1 MRVGLGGAGT
11 FLVYFIYTAVILS
24 IGSSLVFHLSRESGL
39 PQQIAI
45 VGGVLVG
52 AIGSY
57 FNRAVIRPIAADD
70 ERTLLHQVNRGLT
83 GLGYQQIEQID
94 DEVFVF
100 EKAVRRWLSGR
111 VYVRVQ
117 PQQVTIAGRASQV
130 QKLQQQL
137 DMGELSQAS

>member
-24 IGSSLVFHLSRESGL
+24 IGSSIVFQLSRESGI

-45 VGGVLVG
+45 VGGVIVG

-57 FNRAVIRPIAADD
+57 FNRTVIRPIAADD
-70 ERTLLHQVNRGLT
+70 EQTLLNQVNRGLT
-83 GLGYQQIEQID
+83 GLGYQQVEQID

-100 EKAVRRWLSGR
+100 QKVVRQWLSSK

-117 PQQVTIAGRASQV
+117 PQQVTIAGRVSQV
-130 QKLQQQL
+130 QKLQEQL
-137 DMGELSQAS
+137 NTGELSQVS

>member
-24 IGSSLVFHLSRESGL
+24 IGSSVVFQLSRESGI

-45 VGGVLVG
+45 VGGVIVG

-57 FNRAVIRPIAADD
+57 FNRTVIRPIAADD
-70 ERTLLHQVNRGLT
+70 EQTLLNQVNRGLT
-83 GLGYQQIEQID
+83 GLGYQQVEQID

-100 EKAVRRWLSGR
+100 QKVVRQWLSSK

-117 PQQVTIAGRASQV
+117 PQQVTIAGRVSQV
-130 QKLQQQL
+130 QKLQEQL
-137 DMGELSQAS
+137 NTGELSQAS

>member
-24 IGSSLVFHLSRESGL
+24 IGSSILFQLSRESGI

-45 VGGVLVG
+45 VGGVAVG
-52 AIGSY
+52 AIGAY
-57 FNRAVIRPIAADD
+57 FNRTVIRPIAAED
-70 ERTLLHQVNRGLT
+70 EQSLLNQVKRGLT
-83 GLGYQQIEQID
+83 ELGYQQIEQID

-100 EKAVRRWLSGR
+100 AKAVRQWFYGR

-117 PQQVTIAGRASQV
+117 PQQVTIAGRVSQV

-137 DMGELSQAS
+137 NLGELSQVN